1 MVKDYSKGYDLGH
14 TDGETGDNKLAL
26 RSFQRLGELSSWSPG
41 IDNRDAQFRQ
51 GYMNGLEDKIRIR
64 QTENPHTATPS
75 TTFSPTD
82 NGATAMANSGNSY
95 ASQIEM
101 LTKIKG
107 KLIDIQREL
116 DNHSTNYRK
125 ALDYQWSAGMMKETY
140 EDFVSNELA
149 ETQRLIKNLIDH
161 LGANDIPK
169 IQAEIDYL
177 SPKR

>member
-101 LTKIKG
+101 LTKIKE

-169 IQAEIDYL
+169 IQAEIDDL
-177 SPKR
+177 SRKL

>member
-1 MVKDYSKGYDLGH
+1 
-14 TDGETGDNKLAL
+14 
-26 RSFQRLGELSSWSPG
+26 
-41 IDNRDAQFRQ
+41 
-51 GYMNGLEDKIRIR
+51 
-64 QTENPHTATPS
+64 
-75 TTFSPTD
+75 
-82 NGATAMANSGNSY
+82 MANSGNSY

-101 LTKIKG
+101 LIKIKG
-107 KLIDIQREL
+107 KLIDIQLEL

-125 ALDYQWSAGMMKETY
+125 ALDYQLSVGMMEETY
-140 EDFVSNELA
+140 ERFSSNELA

>member
-1 MVKDYSKGYDLGH
+1 
-14 TDGETGDNKLAL
+14 
-26 RSFQRLGELSSWSPG
+26 
-41 IDNRDAQFRQ
+41 
-51 GYMNGLEDKIRIR
+51 
-64 QTENPHTATPS
+64 
-75 TTFSPTD
+75 
-82 NGATAMANSGNSY
+82 MANSGNSY

-101 LTKIKG
+101 LIKIKG

-169 IQAEIDYL
+169 IQAEIDDL
-177 SPKR
+177 SRKL